1 MKNDLVKLKGNDA
14 FTDSMIVADG
24 TGVTHKKIKLAIT
37 KNQKYLEKFGGIS
50 VQYQTENNAGR
61 GRPETFY
68 LLNEQQATF
77 LITLLKNTETVVE
90 FKAELVRQF
99 YEMRRFILQRQTE
112 DWKET
117 RKTGKLTR
125 KTETD
130 TLKRLVEYASAQGSS
145 NPNRL
150 YTVYST
156 LANKVAGITDRE
168 AATVSQLNTLSL
180 AENIILHCIEAG
192 IAEGK
197 HYKEIYLD
205 SKARLEMFKDIAFL
219 GTEEREVTE
228 DAADA
233 TDQ

>member
-1 MKNDLVKLKGNDA
+1 MKNDLVTLKGNDA
-14 FTDSMIVADG
+14 FTDSLVIANG
-24 TGVTHKKIKLAIT
+24 TGNKHKNVKELILKYKLE
-37 KNQKYLEKFGGIS
+37 LDDFGTLS
-50 VQYQTENNAGR
+50 VLNGESTG
-61 GRPETFY
+61 GRPEEFY
-68 LLNEQQATF
+68 LLNEQQASF
-77 LITLLKNTETVVE
+77 LITLLRNTKQVVA
-90 FKAELVRQF
+90 FKKELVRQF

-125 KTETD
+125 KMETD

-197 HYKEIYLD
+197 HYKEIYAD

-219 GTEEREVTE
+219 GAEEREVTADAE
-228 DAADA
+228 DAAD
-233 TDQ
+233 Q

>member
-14 FTDSMIVADG
+14 FTDSLVIANG
-24 TGVTHKKIKLAIT
+24 TGNKHKNVKELI
-37 KNQKYLEKFGGIS
+37 QKYKSEMDDFGTLS
-50 VQYQTENNAGR
+50 VLNGESTG
-61 GRPETFY
+61 GRPEEFY
-68 LLNEQQATF
+68 LLNEQQASF
-77 LITLLKNTETVVE
+77 LITLLRNTKQVVS
-90 FKAELVRQF
+90 FKKELVRQF
-99 YEMRRFILQRQTE
+99 YEMRRFILQRQTD

-130 TLKRLVEYASAQGSS
+130 TLKRLVEHASAQGSS

-197 HYKEIYLD
+197 HYKEIYAD
-205 SKARLEMFKDIAFL
+205 SKARLEMFKNIAFL
-219 GTEEREVTE
+219 GVEEREVTE

-233 TDQ
+233 TDR